1 MSVPYPRVTIKGI
14 LTKTRKFLLFI
25 MKGVEEGR
33 GGENQRD
40 NKMGYVQDPELKV
53 GEKKMCCIQ
62 DPEQDGEN
70 KMYCIQDNEQDGK
83 NKMCCIQN
91 PEQDGDKKYMF
102 YTGQRAG
109 RRE

>member
-14 LTKTRKFLLFI
+14 LTKTRKFFLFI

-33 GGENQRD
+33 GGENQSD

-70 KMYCIQDNEQDGK
+70 KM
-83 NKMCCIQN
+83 CCIQN
-91 PEQDGDKKYMF
+91 
-102 YTGQRAG
+102 
-109 RRE
+109 